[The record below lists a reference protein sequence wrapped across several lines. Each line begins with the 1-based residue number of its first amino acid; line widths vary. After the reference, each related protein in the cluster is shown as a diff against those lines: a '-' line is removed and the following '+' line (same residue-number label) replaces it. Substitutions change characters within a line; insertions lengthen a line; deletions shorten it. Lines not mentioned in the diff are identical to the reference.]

1 MNINKLTLLEI
12 VETRVIKKR
21 KYNIGLFECE
31 CGGTIETNIRYVK
44 YGYTKSCG
52 CLRHNKRV
60 RHKKNRPV
68 GLKYR
73 K

>member
-1 MNINKLTLLEI
+1 MNINKLTLLEVTGNKYI
-12 VETRVIKKR
+12 RNR
-21 KYNIGLFECE
+21 KYKVGLFECE
-31 CGGTIETNIRYVK
+31 CGGTIETNLNYVK

-52 CLRHNKRV
+52 CLRHNKKV
-60 RHKKNRPV
+60 KHKKNRPV